1 MAIAR
6 ALINDPPLLFADEP
20 TGSLDS
26 RSGDEVLALLTE
38 LHEQGLTIL
47 MVTRDARVAS
57 QADRVLFM
65 QDGQF
70 VDEAAF
76 SGRPDPGALLSRVL
90 GKVSG

>member
-1 MAIAR
+1 M
-6 ALINDPPLLFADEP
+6 P
-20 TGSLDS
+20 
-26 RSGDEVLALLTE
+26 ALLTE

-47 MVTRDARVAS
+47 MVTHDARVAS

-76 SGRPDPGALLSRVL
+76 AGRPDPGALLSRVL
-90 GKVSG
+90 GQVRG